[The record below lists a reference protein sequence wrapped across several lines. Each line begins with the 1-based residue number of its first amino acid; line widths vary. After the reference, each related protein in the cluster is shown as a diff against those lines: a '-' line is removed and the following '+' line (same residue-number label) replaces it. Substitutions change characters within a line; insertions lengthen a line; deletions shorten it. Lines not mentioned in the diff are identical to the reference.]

1 MAITAADAESR
12 EETGLETGCT
22 SNLTTTAS
30 ARTSLH
36 RREIAVCGTIGTCIR
51 AVENFLM
58 DDPTPHLRAHM
69 TTRRAVTYGGLSCL
83 LAAWLASA
91 ASTTFQPFDSVPRES
106 ARGTTGTSTDALAI
120 EVQAHASRLR
130 QRLQSAPTPQL
141 PHRNPFAFQARP
153 PQVVQPVRRAER
165 VAPVEPPP
173 PAEPR
178 LSLIGIAEDQG
189 PSGLIR
195 TAIMAD
201 EAENL
206 LMATV
211 GHTVLGRYRV
221 EAIGADAVELND
233 VNTNAVRRIGLR

>member
-1 MAITAADAESR
+1 
-12 EETGLETGCT
+12 
-22 SNLTTTAS
+22 
-30 ARTSLH
+30 
-36 RREIAVCGTIGTCIR
+36 
-51 AVENFLM
+51 
-58 DDPTPHLRAHM
+58 M

-91 ASTTFQPFDSVPRES
+91 ASTTFQPLDSVPRES

-153 PQVVQPVRRAER
+153 QQVVQPVRRAER

-173 PAEPR
+173 SAEPR
-178 LSLIGIAEDQG
+178 LSLIGIAEDQD

-221 EAIGADAVELND
+221 EAIAADAVELKD